1 MDTFSLRQATQDDQ
15 GSIRILVIKGGINPT
30 GLDWERFTV
39 AESAA
44 GEVIGCVQL
53 KPHRD
58 DSLELASL
66 TVREDWRG
74 RGVARALI
82 EDLIAGHNGELYLM
96 CRSGLGPL
104 YEKFGFYAL
113 EEEQMPPYFRRISK
127 LVSIVNIL
135 RKSGQTLLVMR
146 RDG

>member
-1 MDTFSLRQATQDDQ
+1 METYSLREAAREDQ
-15 GSIRILVIKGGINPT
+15 GAIRSLVITGGINPT

-39 AESAA
+39 AESDS

-58 DSLELASL
+58 GSLELASL
-66 TVREDWRG
+66 AVREDWRG
-74 RGVARALI
+74 RGIARALMEALI
-82 EDLIAGHNGELYLM
+82 EAQEGKLYLM

-113 EEEQMPPYFRRISK
+113 EEEEMPRYFRRVSK
-127 LVSIVNIL
+127 LVSIVNTL
-135 RKSGQTLLVMR
+135 RKSGETLLIMR
-146 RDG
+146 RDS

>member
-1 MDTFSLRQATQDDQ
+1 METYSLREAAREDQ
-15 GSIRILVIKGGINPT
+15 GAIRSLVITGGINPT

-39 AESAA
+39 AESDS

-58 DSLELASL
+58 GSLELASL
-66 TVREDWRG
+66 AVREDWRG
-74 RGVARALI
+74 RGIARTLIEALI
-82 EDLIAGHNGELYLM
+82 EAQEGELYLM

-113 EEEQMPPYFRRISK
+113 EEEEMPRYFRRVSK
-127 LVSIVNIL
+127 LVSIVNTL
-135 RKSGQTLLVMR
+135 RKSGETLLIMR
-146 RDG
+146 RDS

>member
-1 MDTFSLRQATQDDQ
+1 METYSLREATREDQ
-15 GSIRILVIKGGINPT
+15 GAIRSLVITGGINPT

-39 AESAA
+39 AESDS

-58 DSLELASL
+58 GSLELASL
-66 TVREDWRG
+66 AVREDWRG
-74 RGVARALI
+74 RGIARALMEALI
-82 EDLIAGHNGELYLM
+82 EAQEGKLYLM

-113 EEEQMPPYFRRISK
+113 EEEEMPRYFRRVSK
-127 LVSIVNIL
+127 LVSIVNTL
-135 RKSGQTLLVMR
+135 RKSGETLLIMR
-146 RDG
+146 RDS